1 MKKQTDFNNES
12 INFFLIF
19 VVLSM
24 VLIVLFLVQSR
35 KVIKMWKICQIKFM
49 NNHGEK
55 MLGMMLQESPKI
67 NEYKKKIQN
76 KIGRF
81 SWTIADR
88 EMFIRKK
95 IQEKICERFQPASN
109 GNFQSLGDFAV
120 FQRNILSRQKCK
132 CEQNH
137 EWWGFPWLLYN
148 QTVISCMP
156 CTNSM
161 RTRSMNK
168 K

>member
-1 MKKQTDFNNES
+1 MKNLPNKIYEQPMGKNARHVDAREPKNKW
-12 INFFLIF
+12 I
-19 VVLSM
+19 
-24 VLIVLFLVQSR
+24 QR
-35 KVIKMWKICQIKFM
+35 KIENKIC
-49 NNHGEK
+49 
-55 MLGMMLQESPKI
+55 
-67 NEYKKKIQN
+67 
-76 KIGRF
+76 RF

-88 EMFIRKK
+88 EMFRKK
-95 IQEKICERFQPASN
+95 VQEKICERFQPASN
-109 GNFQSLGDFAV
+109 SNFQSLGDFAV

-161 RTRSMNK
+161 RTRSMRK
-168 K
+168 KNNNAKTEYYVTYFDFWKTCCFT

>member
-1 MKKQTDFNNES
+1 MNNQWGKNARHVDAREPKNKW
-12 INFFLIF
+12 I
-19 VVLSM
+19 
-24 VLIVLFLVQSR
+24 QR
-35 KVIKMWKICQIKFM
+35 KIENKIC
-49 NNHGEK
+49 
-55 MLGMMLQESPKI
+55 
-67 NEYKKKIQN
+67 
-76 KIGRF
+76 RF

-88 EMFIRKK
+88 EMFRKK
-95 IQEKICERFQPASN
+95 VQEKICERFQPGSN
-109 GNFQSLGDFAV
+109 SNFQSLGDFAV

-161 RTRSMNK
+161 RTRSMRK
-168 K
+168 KNNNAKTEYYVTYFEFRKTCCFT

>member
-1 MKKQTDFNNES
+1 MKNLPN
-12 INFFLIF
+12 
-19 VVLSM
+19 
-24 VLIVLFLVQSR
+24 
-35 KVIKMWKICQIKFM
+35 KIYEQPW
-49 NNHGEK
+49 EK
-55 MLGMMLQESPKI
+55 MLGMLMQASPKI
-67 NEYKKKIQN
+67 NEYKNKIQN

-88 EMFIRKK
+88 EMFRKK
-95 IQEKICERFQPASN
+95 VQEKICERFQPASN
-109 GNFQSLGDFAV
+109 SNFQSLGDFAV

-161 RTRSMNK
+161 RTRSMRK
-168 K
+168 KNNNAKTEYYVTYFDFRKTCCFT